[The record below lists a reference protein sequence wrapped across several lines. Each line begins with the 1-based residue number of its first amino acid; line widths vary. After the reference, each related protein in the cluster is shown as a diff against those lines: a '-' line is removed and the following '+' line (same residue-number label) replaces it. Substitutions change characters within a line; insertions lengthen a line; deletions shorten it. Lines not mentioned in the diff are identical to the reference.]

1 MSRKTKS
8 QRRGTVPNARRFAYH
23 IGWANQIGEGGFVG
37 RLLLIVLAGLYAA
50 GPSLSK
56 TVPELPAKRHPPPA
70 WGKPPLT
77 DGPREWP
84 PEEIAAAQ
92 RACIAV
98 VARASFD
105 LEPLDPIR
113 EGQCG
118 APAPISLRA
127 LPGDAGLQLVP
138 PATLT
143 CDMAARFRDWVDR
156 VLQPTATAR
165 LGSPVAKI
173 RLMGTYSCRRRY
185 NAPDTRISQHAL
197 ANAIDIAAFQ
207 TADGQVVSVLEHW
220 PGDDERA
227 AFLRDSHTGACQ
239 IFDTVLGPRAN
250 EAHANHFHFDIGS
263 AGICE

>member
-1 MSRKTKS
+1 MSWLVVIGVMS
-8 QRRGTVPNARRFAYH
+8 LCAAQAAFAGT
-23 IGWANQIGEGGFVG
+23 I
-37 RLLLIVLAGLYAA
+37 
-50 GPSLSK
+50 
-56 TVPELPAKRHPPPA
+56 PELPAKRTLPSA
-70 WGKPPLT
+70 WGAPAIT
-77 DGPREWP
+77 EGPKEWL

-98 VARASFD
+98 VARQVFD

-118 APAPISLRA
+118 APAPVSLRA
-127 LPGDAGLQLVP
+127 LPGESALELVP
-138 PATLT
+138 AATLT
-143 CDMAARFRDWVDR
+143 CGIAMRFRDWVDR

-165 LGSPVAKI
+165 LGSPIAKI
-173 RLMGTYSCRRRY
+173 RLMGSYSCRRRY

-197 ANAIDIAAFQ
+197 AKAIDIAAFQ
-207 TADGQVVSVLEHW
+207 TADGQVVTVLEHW

-227 AFLRDSHTGACQ
+227 AFLRDIHTGACQ

-263 AGICE
+263 GGICE